1 MSRSREAPQ
10 SPRERGELAP
20 AALSARSARMDHD
33 SPPVHV
39 PATLASV
46 VALAAWVDALLRA
59 SIVNRRPLVC
69 VSNADQ

>member
-46 VALAAWVDALLRA
+46 VALAAWGSDALLWA
-59 SIVNRRPLVC
+59 SIVNRRPVVLR
-69 VSNADQ
+69 Q